1 MLNKKFLP
9 IVLLTTVLAVVA
21 LAGYLLPEDGKA
33 VPTRIAM
40 QNTGGPVVF
49 EHSKHIEDVPSCMT
63 CHHDMSHGAAEPMA
77 CNDCHGIA
85 VVDAA
90 FVADHQKSFARES
103 CAVCHHY
110 QPGRQDWG
118 HDRHSMDF
126 GLECASC
133 HHEDTSIEPEP
144 ANCADCHE
152 AGAAPTGKPAEEGI
166 PPNFADAVHSK
177 CAACHQEWFDLK
189 ARGCE
194 KCHFDKVPEGEVPAA
209 RKHANLETMSCK
221 SCHEQAPDK
230 LIPGRMQAHHASCM
244 GCHNE
249 LGKGPRTNKDCKQ
262 CHM

>member
-118 HDRHSMDF
+118 H
-126 GLECASC
+126 
-133 HHEDTSIEPEP
+133 
-144 ANCADCHE
+144 
-152 AGAAPTGKPAEEGI
+152 
-166 PPNFADAVHSK
+166 VH
-177 CAACHQEWFDLK
+177 
-189 ARGCE
+189 
-194 KCHFDKVPEGEVPAA
+194 
-209 RKHANLETMSCK
+209 
-221 SCHEQAPDK
+221 
-230 LIPGRMQAHHASCM
+230 
-244 GCHNE
+244 
-249 LGKGPRTNKDCKQ
+249 
-262 CHM
+262 